1 MESNMKYK
9 VPVNADCDDLNRR
22 YGAPERIVFRPSK
35 HGHPIVVLANQ
46 YGTCEVALWGG
57 QVFSYRPTGNQP
69 VLFMPCAYDDVPQ
82 GNEVHGGIPIC
93 WPWFGSCGEPGSRSH
108 GFARYQP
115 WYVVG
120 SQYSEDLTEVTIGL
134 TSNDE
139 TRKLW
144 PHEFELELKIQL
156 SMKLTLTLTSKNTGE
171 TSFWVTEGFHPYL
184 RVKDSA
190 RVTVRGI
197 DGCEFYDTEEPEKGD
212 KRVFVG
218 DCKIERGSKVFRV
231 GKPEYALIDPDL
243 RRAIAMVSRGTKK
256 LIVWN
261 PGEGTSFRGLADDD
275 YKRFACV
282 EPSTLFRPDG
292 YEMKPGDTHEMLMAV
307 QSVPEVQ
314 N

>member
-1 MESNMKYK
+1 MTVEAL
-9 VPVNADCDDLNRR
+9 NAQF
-22 YGAPERIVFRPSK
+22 GAPGRVAFREGPG
-35 HGHPIVVLANQ
+35 GHPIAIILAPQ
-46 YGTCEVALWGG
+46 GVCEISLYGG
-57 QVFSYRPTGNQP
+57 QVLTYR
-69 VLFMPCAYDDVPQ
+69 VLGFQDTLWMSPLAEFED
-82 GNEVHGGIPIC
+82 GKAIRGGIPIC

-134 TSNDE
+134 ASNDE

-171 TSFWVTEGFHPYL
+171 TSFCVTEGFHPYL

-261 PGEGTSFRGLADDD
+261 PGEGTSFSGLADDD

>member
-1 MESNMKYK
+1 MKHK
-9 VPVNADCDDLNRR
+9 IPVNVDCDDLNRR

-57 QVFSYRPTGNQP
+57 QVFSYRPTGNLP
-69 VLFMPCAYDDVPQ
+69 VLFMPSAYDDVPK
-82 GNEVHGGIPIC
+82 GDEVHGGIPIC
-93 WPWFGSCGEPGSRSH
+93 WPWFGACGEPGSRSH

-115 WYVVG
+115 WYVIG

-134 TSNDE
+134 SSNDE

-144 PHEFELELKIQL
+144 PHEFELQLKIQL

-171 TSFWVTEGFHPYL
+171 TPFWVTEGFHPYL
-184 RVKDSA
+184 RVKDSS

-197 DGCEFYDTEEPEKGD
+197 DGCEFYDTEEPDKGD

-218 DCKIERGSKVFRV
+218 DCRIEPGSKVFRV

-243 RRAIAMVSRGTKK
+243 HRAIAMISRGTKK

-261 PGEGTSFRGLADDD
+261 PGAEKKFRGLADDD

-314 N
+314 E